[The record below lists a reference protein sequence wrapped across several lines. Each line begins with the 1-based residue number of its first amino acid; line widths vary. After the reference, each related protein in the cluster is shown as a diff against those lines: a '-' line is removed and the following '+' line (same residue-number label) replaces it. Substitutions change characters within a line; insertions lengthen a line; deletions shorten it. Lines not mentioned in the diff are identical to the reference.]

1 MQGHR
6 GHLRI
11 YEVRKDEEQSDEPVY
26 SIIQRQKP
34 HRLDRPQFLTL
45 TLNFYFNPFP
55 DSLRSSLLSS
65 FTHRFGHRRQK
76 FAEGG
81 PKISEHDLETWMVI
95 LRGRVRGRGGGE
107 VQEGDVEWAVNI
119 WKEGR
124 ANVE

>member
-1 MQGHR
+1 MAN
-6 GHLRI
+6 LYMLYI
-11 YEVRKDEEQSDEPVY
+11 YVQDNRVT
-26 SIIQRQKP
+26 KP
-34 HRLDRPQFLTL
+34 ARPRPQVLIF
-45 TLNFYFNPFP
+45 FQPC
-55 DSLRSSLLSS
+55 SSSHVALALAL
-65 FTHRFGHRRQK
+65 RRQK

-107 VQEGDVEWAVNI
+107 VQEGDVEWAVNT